1 MLYSSLLILEGCFE
15 RPNQKEIG
23 ALCLVALCRWAS
35 LWSWTVGN
43 PGCSRRTGSVVHS
56 TGWYLYGKIWQ
67 KPDGMQFI
75 CFSEDSFG
83 KREIPLANEEEELPP
98 FGGQNGQVSVRSSGV
113 SGTEVS
119 KMKHRPCK
127 SRTFPTCELSV
138 MLCYLVQK
146 VSTWFRVGWGTRKVT
161 AVRLVVF
168 MCYCS
173 GAAA

>member
-1 MLYSSLLILEGCFE
+1 MKGLIKKKLEPCAWLLSADEQAFE
-15 RPNQKEIG
+15 VEP
-23 ALCLVALCRWAS
+23 LVIQVVPDVRS
-35 LWSWTVGN
+35 H
-43 PGCSRRTGSVVHS
+43 VHS

-113 SGTEVS
+113 RGTEVS

-127 SRTFPTCELSV
+127 SRTFPTCESSV
-138 MLCYLVQK
+138 MLCFLVQK

-173 GAAA
+173 GAAAS